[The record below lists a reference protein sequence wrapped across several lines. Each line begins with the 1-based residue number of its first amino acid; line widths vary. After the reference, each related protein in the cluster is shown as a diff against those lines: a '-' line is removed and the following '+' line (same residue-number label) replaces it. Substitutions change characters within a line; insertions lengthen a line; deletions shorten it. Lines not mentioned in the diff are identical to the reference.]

1 MRGFPEF
8 LGVMV
13 LSILKSLIP
22 IYFVYGML
30 NLIEKMP
37 VMEHPVMEV
46 DDGTV
51 IQYSGTTEYFHRNL
65 KLI

>member
-46 DDGTV
+46 DDGSTV
-51 IQYSGTTEYFHRNL
+51 QWYN
-65 KLI
+65 